1 MNIYSKV
8 FTLSCLH
15 GSEVVQKLHPWSAI
29 SQKEQGREL
38 ASLEK
43 GRNSVRANWAGCVV
57 GGDTRVADGVPLGL
71 GSWAPNRG
79 TLVQLAVGNFQSF
92 EPGLDRSRLKVVH
105 RVLVVRGLV
114 SLILS
119 PGRFRERSQGPRTD
133 RAPCSTP

>member
-15 GSEVVQKLHPWSAI
+15 GSEVVQKLDPWSAI

-57 GGDTRVADGVPLGL
+57 GDDTRVAAGVPLGL
-71 GSWAPNRG
+71 GSWTPNRG
-79 TLVQLAVGNFQSF
+79 TLVQLAIGNFQSF
-92 EPGLDRSRLKVVH
+92 EPGLDRSRLKVV
-105 RVLVVRGLV
+105 
-114 SLILS
+114 
-119 PGRFRERSQGPRTD
+119 P
-133 RAPCSTP
+133 